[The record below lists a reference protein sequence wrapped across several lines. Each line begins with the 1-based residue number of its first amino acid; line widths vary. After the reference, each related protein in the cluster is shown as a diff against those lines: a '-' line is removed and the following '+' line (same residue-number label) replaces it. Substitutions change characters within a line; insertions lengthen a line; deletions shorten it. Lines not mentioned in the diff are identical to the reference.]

1 MRRRRGSRPRPG
13 RGRVATVLLLTA
25 AAGASASESPASG
38 TPPRIAEWSAARP
51 LVGRGEAV
59 TRVSNAALLLSGQ
72 SGGPIPLR
80 VLVTRRIGGDR
91 SVTAVLELGRDALR
105 DGLSGATE
113 DAPASPPSS
122 DAQPLEVEAFV
133 YLLGEGGRILA
144 AASQRFDLPTDP
156 SQPPGIKLLAR
167 LEPDGEPR
175 EVRALV
181 RETASGRFGVRAQ
194 AFEAP
199 AAALPPLRVWVLEPL
214 ADWRV
219 ALPEAGSDG
228 LLPPFR
234 FDDGLWIAAA
244 APVLSADRPVR
255 LALLTEEATEA
266 ARSSGAAAG
275 TAEVT
280 LEALDG
286 EPLMSLSSSLLADLP
301 GPWEGTRLT
310 LLAVEPPPVPAGT
323 YALRAGFATSEEDE
337 VRPSRRVSVS
347 VDLEPR
353 SWPGATTARL
363 VPRDSDDG
371 ATAPIAP
378 PLHGRAAGYAT
389 VLRQVAGGRTAEAAR
404 DLMELERTAADDGGA
419 LPRLARVQ
427 WATLSALGLGDAAD
441 REVGSPVAG
450 SSFAAPVFLLHFE
463 RIEAYRAEGRT
474 SLADHSAEISRRLAL
489 EMARAGDDRA
499 LTLLAGDL
507 LRRGRPRT
515 SQDLLRRGLAMGPA
529 SADARLLLAMALEL
543 EGRYREAVD
552 TLRELLRL
560 QPDHPEARLRL
571 GVNLG
576 RTGKPRRGRELLRRL
591 AEESPPRWIGVVAA
605 QQSALTDLDDR
616 PRAVVPPLRE
626 DWVRHDRDQGLG
638 VLLAYALERTGDG
651 TASTQLVESIV
662 WSGRDPSGLS
672 PRVRYARWSAA
683 SRLRLERALR
693 ERATVERAELAAR
706 LGASVPGAATPG
718 EGS

>member
-1 MRRRRGSRPRPG
+1 MDSF
-13 RGRVATVLLLTA
+13 VEVDLLLLVA
-25 AAGASASESPASG
+25 ATFGRSSYILDDYSALRAVSEEMLEASEVELFAPREAWWYIPKRTLGRDEKASQGEAFFTAPNPPFGATFTYYLKDSLETAEDVRTGEEAEIAEEGGDTPYPGFDALREEELEEAPAILLTVTDASG
-38 TPPRIAEWSAARP
+38 EVVRRLTGPATAG
-51 LVGRGEAV
+51 VH
-59 TRVSNAALLLSGQ
+59 RVSWDLRYPSPRAWSEDWSDDDASG
-72 SGGPIPLR
+72 
-80 VLVTRRIGGDR
+80 VLVTPGTYTVSLAQRSDGVVTDLGESRTVDVVQLRERGLGG
-91 SVTAVLELGRDALR
+91 
-105 DGLSGATE
+105 
-113 DAPASPPSS
+113 ASPAEVVAFLREL
-122 DAQPLEVEAFV
+122 DAFTRRAD
-133 YLLGEGGRILA
+133 A
-144 AASQRFDLPTDP
+144 A
-156 SQPPGIKLLAR
+156 G
-167 LEPDGEPR
+167 
-175 EVRALV
+175 RAL
-181 RETASGRFGVRAQ
+181 EQ
-194 AFEAP
+194 AENQLDAMRQ
-199 AAALPPLRVWVLEPL
+199 ALMRSTV
-214 ADWRV
+214 
-219 ALPEAGSDG
+219 AGSS
-228 LLPPFR
+228 L
-234 FDDGLWIAAA
+234 DD
-244 APVLSADRPVR
+244 R
-255 LALLTEEATEA
+255 
-266 ARSSGAAAG
+266 
-275 TAEVT
+275 
-280 LEALDG
+280 
-286 EPLMSLSSSLLADLP
+286 
-301 GPWEGTRLT
+301 
-310 LLAVEPPPVPAGT
+310 
-323 YALRAGFATSEEDE
+323 ALRAGFATSEEDE

-450 SSFAAPVFLLHFE
+450 SSFGAPVFLLHFE